1 MKMIE
6 GYWNSTPKIKDIAF
20 PIRGKMQVN
29 LNDGRVIIVPL
40 SAFPSIKKL
49 PKQDREN
56 WFIIGGGISFDKSTE
71 VIHIEQIL
79 GNFINYAHENVN

>member
-1 MKMIE
+1 MIE

-20 PIRGKMQVN
+20 PIRGKMHVN